1 MKANKI
7 SKKKK
12 YSHFYNKINI
22 FLVITIKITDL
33 ISPSIFV
40 EFY

>member
-1 MKANKI
+1 MKTNKI

-12 YSHFYNKINI
+12 DFHFYNKIDI
-22 FLVITIKITDL
+22 FLVINIKITDL